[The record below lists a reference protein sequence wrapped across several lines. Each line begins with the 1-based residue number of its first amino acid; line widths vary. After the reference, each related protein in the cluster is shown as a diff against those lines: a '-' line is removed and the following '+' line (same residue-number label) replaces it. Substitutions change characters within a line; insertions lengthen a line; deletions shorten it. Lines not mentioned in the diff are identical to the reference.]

1 MSLALVAMS
10 HSPLLDYV
18 QPAPEV
24 TQELIGVFDRARAF
38 VTEIDPELVITFAPD
53 HYNGFF
59 YEVMPPSCIGTSAFG
74 VGDYGSAEGALPV
87 RTDLAQ
93 DLAARVLES
102 DIDVAVSHLMALDHG
117 AVQPLETLFGGVDAV
132 PIIPVFVNG
141 VAPPF
146 APMRRMRLLGEAIGR
161 WAAARPERILLVA
174 SGGLSHD
181 PPVPQWATADERA
194 RELLLAGK
202 NPPAEV
208 RAARQQRVI
217 DTAHAFAAGTATI
230 RDLNPEWDQAFM
242 GDCAS
247 GDVGRFDAYVADEM
261 AEQAGHSSHEV
272 RAWVAAFSALAAAG
286 AYAIGERFYRPIP
299 EYIAGFGV
307 MTATTED

>member
-18 QPAPEV
+18 QPVPEV
-24 TQELIGVFDRARAF
+24 AQELTGVFDRARAF
-38 VTEIDPELVITFAPD
+38 VTEFDPELVITFAPD

-93 DLAARVLES
+93 DLAAHVLQA

-181 PPVPQWATADERA
+181 PPVPQWATADEQA
-194 RELLLAGK
+194 RSCCWRERTLLRRYAR
-202 NPPAEV
+202 PASSGSSTPQAPLQPAPRPSGTSTPSGIGRSSPTARV
-208 RAARQQRVI
+208 GTSAASM
-217 DTAHAFAAGTATI
+217 
-230 RDLNPEWDQAFM
+230 P
-242 GDCAS
+242 
-247 GDVGRFDAYVADEM
+247 
-261 AEQAGHSSHEV
+261 
-272 RAWVAAFSALAAAG
+272 
-286 AYAIGERFYRPIP
+286 
-299 EYIAGFGV
+299 
-307 MTATTED
+307 TTRTR